1 MRIGLLIYGRLETL
15 SGGYLYD
22 RQLVEL
28 LQRHGD
34 EVEIISLKPS
44 SYGRHLIHN
53 LDGALFSH
61 LRDTPYDLLLQDEL
75 NHPSLFW
82 LNWQLRP
89 FIHYPI
95 VSIVHHLRSDERH
108 SPWLLPAYRAI
119 EQRYL
124 ASVDAVIANSRTTLH
139 RVEALLPGQ
148 PPAMAQRPAMVAY
161 PGGDR
166 LLPDVSQHTIVSR
179 AQKPG
184 PLRILFVGNLIR
196 RKGLHTLLA
205 ALTYLPPRSWLLDI
219 VGDPTVDPTYVQR
232 HVRPAIRQ
240 LNQGQITQHGAVS
253 NWTLAALYNQS
264 HVLVLPSEYE
274 GFGIVYIEAMGF
286 GLPVIGSTAGAADE
300 IVQHGKNGFLLPP
313 NNVLALAKQLFL
325 LNEDRRLL
333 LRLGLAAQK
342 RYQTHPTWDESMTS
356 IRLFLQEV
364 AAHNHAFQQTN
375 K

>member
-1 MRIGLLIYGRLETL
+1 MRVGLIIYGRLETL

-22 RQLVEL
+22 RQLVET

-34 EVEIISLKPS
+34 EVDIISLKPS
-44 SYGRHLIHN
+44 GYGRHLIHN
-53 LDGALFSH
+53 FDNTLFNH
-61 LRDTPYDLLLQDEL
+61 LRDAPYDLLLQDEL
-75 NHPSLFW
+75 NHPSLFY
-82 LNWQLRP
+82 LNRQLRP
-89 FIHYPI
+89 LVRYPI

-119 EQRYL
+119 ERRYL
-124 ASVDAVIANSRTTLH
+124 TSVDAFIANSRTTLLS
-139 RVEALLPGQ
+139 VEALLPGQ
-148 PPAMAQRPAMVAY
+148 RPTMVAY

-205 ALTYLPPRSWLLDI
+205 ALDYLPPRSWLLDI
-219 VGDPTVDPTYVQR
+219 VGDPNVDPAYVQR
-232 HVRPAIRQ
+232 DVRPAIRQ
-240 LNQGQITQHGAVS
+240 VNQGQITQHGVVS
-253 NWTLAALYNQS
+253 NWALSALYAQS

-286 GLPVIGSTAGAADE
+286 GLPVIGSTAGAANE
-300 IVQHGKNGFLLPP
+300 IVQHSKNGFLLPP
-313 NNVLALAKQLFL
+313 HNTLLLAKHLYL
-325 LNEDRRLL
+325 LSQDRRLL

-342 RYQTHPTWDESMTS
+342 RYQTHPTWDESMS
-356 IRLFLQEV
+356 SARLFLHEIANQT
-364 AAHNHAFQQTN
+364 HAIQQTN